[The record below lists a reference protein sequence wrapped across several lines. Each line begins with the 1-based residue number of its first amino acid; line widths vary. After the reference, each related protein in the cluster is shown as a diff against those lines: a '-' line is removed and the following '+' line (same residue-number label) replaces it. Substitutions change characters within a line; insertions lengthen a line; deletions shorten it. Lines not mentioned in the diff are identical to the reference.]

1 MAKATDSQT
10 ILGRLGAL
18 VAGFSAEQVTPKAL
32 QQARTCI
39 LDTIGVTLAGADE
52 PCTRILKETPG
63 VADAPGKALL
73 MGTGRR
79 TSALDATLI
88 NGTASHALD
97 FDDFSGALG
106 GHQSVPLVPLL
117 FALADERGATGKALI
132 AAYVVGVETEIR
144 LARAVNFH
152 HYDKGWHPT
161 ATLGVFGGAAAASH
175 LMRLDAQ
182 KTAAALAIAASLASG
197 LKANFG
203 TMTKPLHIGQCG
215 RSGLLAALLAERGFD
230 AALDAME
237 HRQGFLDVFNGKGT
251 YDVDKIFENWAEPL
265 EIADDTI
272 GLKQYPC
279 CGSTHSAIFMMQQL
293 RKEHGLRPDDVAK
306 ITLLPHGRRLRHTDN
321 PRPQTSLEA
330 KFSVQYVCARAL
342 KDGTVRLKDFEG
354 EAHFDPVIQRLLD
367 VTQASAHPQ
376 MRDDAAE
383 QWGSE
388 VIVALKD
395 GRNVSR
401 RIENLVGRGGAY
413 PMSSQEL
420 WDKFSDCAERSLP
433 REQVAPLFERLE
445 TLEAVAD
452 MAQVSRLLEV
462 SPQHEKPPARIVL
475 APVGTEEAPET
486 TWVP

>member
-1 MAKATDSQT
+1 MSDEANT
-10 ILGRLGAL
+10 ILTRLGGL
-18 VAGFSAEQVTPKAL
+18 VAGFRAEQVTPKAL
-32 QQARTCI
+32 KQARTCI
-39 LDTIGVTLAGADE
+39 LDTIGVTLAGANE
-52 PCTRILKETPG
+52 PCTTILRETPG

-73 MGTGRR
+73 MGTATR
-79 TSALDATLI
+79 TSMLDATLV

-117 FALADERGATGKALI
+117 FALADERGATGRALI
-132 AAYVVGVETEIR
+132 AAYTVGVETEIR

-161 ATLGVFGGAAAASH
+161 ATLGVFGAAAAASH
-175 LMRLDAQ
+175 LMGLDAGR
-182 KTAAALAIAASLASG
+182 TAMALGIAASLASG

-237 HRQGFLDVFNGKGT
+237 HKQGFLDVFNGKGT
-251 YDVDKIFENWAEPL
+251 YDIDKLFENWGEPL
-265 EIADDTI
+265 EIADETI

-293 RKEHGLRPDDVAK
+293 RREHDLRPDDVAA
-306 ITLLPHGRRLRHTDN
+306 IMLLPHGRRLRHTDN
-321 PRPQTSLEA
+321 PRPQTPLEA

-342 KDGTVRLKDFEG
+342 KDGTVQLKDFEG
-354 EAHFDPVIQRLLD
+354 DAHFDPTIQRLLD
-367 VTQASAHPQ
+367 VTQARAHPE
-376 MRDDAAE
+376 MRDDAPE

-388 VIVALKD
+388 VIVELKD
-395 GRNVSR
+395 GRRVSR

-420 WDKFSDCAERSLP
+420 WDKFSDCAERALP

-445 TLEAVAD
+445 TLDSVTDMERVSQLLAVDRRHEA
-452 MAQVSRLLEV
+452 
-462 SPQHEKPPARIVL
+462 PPARIVI
-475 APVGTEEAPET
+475 APAGTEEAPET